1 MVIVG
6 LVVVFIIWK
15 VGFYKSPAKPAGKGG
30 VAKLA
35 SEANEP
41 RDVQKPTE
49 ANAPKLASG
58 AVGPERLAGVGEPN
72 RPVGRRR
79 PGGMR
84 GSDRMSRF
92 DEQEGFGGMELPS
105 AEQMQKMRQRFEN
118 MSPEERE
125 KEIEKM
131 KQRLENIS
139 PEEREKMRQQFQGA
153 GGPPPSF
160 GPPGFVEP
168 NAPGGVREPNEVRRA
183 FEPNRPASYSGIR
196 GPAGPNEPMEALN
209 LKDVEMRSIIQ
220 KLAEWTGKVIIPT
233 QEAMQQKVTIYAAEK
248 MPRSQALAHIYS
260 ALRMK
265 GYVAEQSDNA
275 IYLTPMKDAKLGFVP
290 TIPAGQ
296 PLALIENKEQIV
308 QKFFKLESYKPTQ
321 MGQVIQPLIGEHGYV
336 SADETT
342 GTLLVIDTVS
352 NLMRLERIIT
362 EFDVP
367 EAGQTVTQIFTV
379 QHGDPAEIVQLL
391 KMLLSAGDTR
401 SSSSGSGRGMDRE
414 RMDRERFM
422 PPGMGQPSSG
432 EGAARAES
440 KTTGGAT
447 SVTVGKV
454 QGTVVL
460 IPESKRKW
468 IIARASAEA
477 IKQIGEWIQKLDIE
491 GPVESEYEVV
501 PLMYANPEDVQK
513 GIEQAMKDM
522 PGAGLTPSVVVEPLE
537 RQVLVAGR
545 KDLRDLVK
553 KLIEEIDVPP
563 GLLQTE
569 HFKLK
574 YADPDQ
580 IKTNV
585 EELYSSG
592 ALSSSGGRR
601 SFDFGYGG
609 YGGSSR
615 TTRQSSDTVKVIS
628 YVSLRQIT
636 VIASPEN
643 LEKIRKQIEVWDKQ
657 LDVNEV
663 KPRIIELHNSDPV
676 KMADLLTTLFSEKS
690 TSSRTSFFEMM
701 FGGAQT
707 NQKIVGALYGQLTFE
722 DVPGTKKIIIISKIP
737 EAYDVVEELVRD
749 LDKQEMGEVP
759 KVITLKYADPED
771 LAERLNAMFNQPGT
785 SAPIRRSAQG
795 LSSTSTT
802 SSQSSSTQSSSSSS
816 QGGTTGAAGG
826 GSSSTTTYTPPWSGQ
841 GARSTTTEEM
851 PISNVI
857 GKVRFVPET
866 HSKSLLVLAPPE
878 FMPNIEALV
887 QELDIPGKQVMVK
900 AVIVEVKHSDVT
912 SLGLQLASDPG
923 AFGILNENSITALNT
938 LKLLESHGASLIGT
952 GTSASLN
959 VGNRSDTTTTASITA
974 LIDFLV
980 KKIHAKIL
988 NQQTL
993 WTKDNGEAIF
1003 FKGDNVALQ
1012 TAASVSGTTG
1022 MTTSSYE
1029 FNRVGMT
1036 LRVRPRITPEKNVD
1050 MVLNII
1056 LSQLTSEKVNNQ
1068 PKRTEMETT
1077 TNMIVQNGQTVM
1089 LGGILFQQDSKIER
1103 KLPLLGD
1110 LPLAGGLFRH
1120 NSVEQSN
1127 NELIVFVTPYV
1138 IDEGQKIS
1146 PEASQEMAQPMERLK
1161 EVQKQLKDTAE
1172 RLEQPSQQEQD

>member
-6 LVVVFIIWK
+6 LVAVIVWRA
-15 VGFYKSPAKPAGKGG
+15 GFHKPPAKLVEKAT
-30 VAKLA
+30 VTELA
-35 SEANEP
+35 SEPNKP
-41 RDVQKPTE
+41 PDVQKPTD

-58 AVGPERLAGVGEPN
+58 EVRPGRFAGVGEPN
-72 RPVGRRR
+72 RPGRMRR

-84 GSDRMSRF
+84 GSDRMPRF
-92 DEQEGFGGMELPS
+92 DEQEGF
-105 AEQMQKMRQRFEN
+105 
-118 MSPEERE
+118 
-125 KEIEKM
+125 
-131 KQRLENIS
+131 
-139 PEEREKMRQQFQGA
+139 

-168 NAPGGVREPNEVRRA
+168 NAPGGVREPNEARMA
-183 FEPNRPASYSGIR
+183 FEPNRPALYRGIR
-196 GPAGPNEPMEALN
+196 GPGGPNEPMEALN
-209 LKDVEMRSIIQ
+209 LKEVEMKSIIQ

-233 QEAMQQKVTIYAAEK
+233 EEAMKQKVTIYSSEK
-248 MPRSQALAHIYS
+248 MPRNQALAHIYS

-308 QKFFKLESYKPTQ
+308 QKFFKLENYKPTQ
-321 MGQVIQPLIGEHGYV
+321 MGTVVQPLIGDHGYV

-401 SSSSGSGRGMDRE
+401 SGSSSGGGRGMDR
-414 RMDRERFM
+414 DRERFM

-432 EGAARAES
+432 EGAAKPES
-440 KTTGGAT
+440 RTGGGAT

-460 IPESKRKW
+460 IPESRRKW

-477 IKQIGEWIQKLDIE
+477 IKQIDEWIKKLDIDE
-491 GPVESEYEVV
+491 PVESEYEVV
-501 PLMYANPEDVQK
+501 PLMYANPQDVQK

-545 KDLRDLVK
+545 KDLRELVK

-563 GLLQTE
+563 GLLKTE

-580 IKTNV
+580 VKTSI
-585 EELYSSG
+585 EELYSAG
-592 ALSSSGGRR
+592 ALGSTGGRR
-601 SFDFGYGG
+601 FYDFGYG
-609 YGGSSR
+609 YGSGSS

-628 YVSLRQIT
+628 YASLRQIT

-643 LEKIRKQIEVWDKQ
+643 IEKIRKQIEEWDKP

-676 KMADLLTTLFSEKS
+676 QMADLLTTLFSEKT
-690 TSSRTSFFEMM
+690 TSGRTSFYEMM
-701 FGGAQT
+701 FGGTQT

-722 DVPGTKKIIIISKIP
+722 DVPGTKKIIVISKIP
-737 EAYDVVEELVRD
+737 EAYDVVEQLIRD

-771 LAERLNAMFNQPGT
+771 LSERLNAMFNQPGT
-785 SAPIRRSAQG
+785 NAPIRRSAQG
-795 LSSTSTT
+795 LSSTSSTT
-802 SSQSSSTQSSSSSS
+802 SSQSSSSQSSSSSS
-816 QGGTTGAAGG
+816 QGSTTGGAGG
-826 GSSSTTTYTPPWSGQ
+826 GSSTTTYTPPWSGQ
-841 GARSTTTEEM
+841 GARTTTGEEM

-857 GKVRFVPET
+857 GKVRFVPDT

-887 QELDIPGKQVMVK
+887 QQLDIPGKQVMVK
-900 AVIVEVKHSDVT
+900 AVIVEIKHSDVT
-912 SLGLQLASDPG
+912 SLGLQLASDTK
-923 AFGILNENSITALNT
+923 AFGTLNENAMTALNKLT
-938 LKLLESHGASLIGT
+938 LLEQHGSFTLDAA
-952 GTSASLN
+952 TS
-959 VGNRSDTTTTASITA
+959 VTA
-974 LIDFLV
+974 LVDLLV
-980 KKIHAKIL
+980 KKTNAKIL

-993 WTKDNGEAIF
+993 WTKDNGEAEF

-1050 MVLNII
+1050 MILNII
-1056 LSQLTSEKVNNQ
+1056 LSQLTAELVNLQ

-1089 LGGILFQQDSKIER
+1089 LGGILFQEDSKIQR

-1110 LPLAGGLFRH
+1110 MPLVGGLFRH
-1120 NSVEQSN
+1120 NEIEQSN

-1138 IDEGQKIS
+1138 IDEGQQLS
-1146 PEASQEMAQPMERLK
+1146 PEASQEMARPMERLK
-1161 EVQKQLKDTAE
+1161 EVQEQLKDNAE
-1172 RLEQPSQQEQD
+1172 QLEQPLQQKQD

>member
-1 MVIVG
+1 
-6 LVVVFIIWK
+6 
-15 VGFYKSPAKPAGKGG
+15 
-30 VAKLA
+30 
-35 SEANEP
+35 
-41 RDVQKPTE
+41 
-49 ANAPKLASG
+49 
-58 AVGPERLAGVGEPN
+58 
-72 RPVGRRR
+72 
-79 PGGMR
+79 
-84 GSDRMSRF
+84 
-92 DEQEGFGGMELPS
+92 
-105 AEQMQKMRQRFEN
+105 
-118 MSPEERE
+118 
-125 KEIEKM
+125 
-131 KQRLENIS
+131 
-139 PEEREKMRQQFQGA
+139 
-153 GGPPPSF
+153 
-160 GPPGFVEP
+160 
-168 NAPGGVREPNEVRRA
+168 
-183 FEPNRPASYSGIR
+183 
-196 GPAGPNEPMEALN
+196 
-209 LKDVEMRSIIQ
+209 
-220 KLAEWTGKVIIPT
+220 
-233 QEAMQQKVTIYAAEK
+233 
-248 MPRSQALAHIYS
+248 
-260 ALRMK
+260 
-265 GYVAEQSDNA
+265 
-275 IYLTPMKDAKLGFVP
+275 
-290 TIPAGQ
+290 
-296 PLALIENKEQIV
+296 
-308 QKFFKLESYKPTQ
+308 
-321 MGQVIQPLIGEHGYV
+321 
-336 SADETT
+336 
-342 GTLLVIDTVS
+342 
-352 NLMRLERIIT
+352 
-362 EFDVP
+362 
-367 EAGQTVTQIFTV
+367 
-379 QHGDPAEIVQLL
+379 
-391 KMLLSAGDTR
+391 
-401 SSSSGSGRGMDRE
+401 
-414 RMDRERFM
+414 MDRERFM

-432 EGAARAES
+432 EGAARPES
-440 KTTGGAT
+440 RTTGGAT

-501 PLMYANPEDVQK
+501 PLMYADPADVQR

-522 PGAGLTPSVVVEPLE
+522 PGAGLTPSVVVQSLE

-580 IKTNV
+580 IKTNI
-585 EELYSSG
+585 EDLYSSG
-592 ALSSSGGRR
+592 ALSSSGSRR

-609 YGGSSR
+609 YGGSSSR
-615 TTRQSSDTVKVIS
+615 TRQSSDTVKVIS
-628 YVSLRQIT
+628 YASLRQVT
-636 VIASPEN
+636 VIASLEN
-643 LEKIRKQIEVWDKQ
+643 LEKIKKQIEEWDRQ

-676 KMADLLTTLFSEKS
+676 QMADLLTTLFSEKS
-690 TSSRTSFFEMM
+690 TSSRNSFYEMI
-701 FGGAQT
+701 FGGTQT

-737 EAYDVVEELVRD
+737 EAYDVVEQLVRD

-785 SAPIRRSAQG
+785 AATIRRSAQG

-816 QGGTTGAAGG
+816 QSGTTGAT
-826 GSSSTTTYTPPWSGQ
+826 GSGSTSTSYTPPWSGQ

-887 QELDIPGKQVMVK
+887 QQLDIPGKQVMVK

-912 SLGLQLASDPG
+912 SLGLQLASNSG
-923 AFGILNENSITALNT
+923 AFGTLEENSITALNT
-938 LKLLESHGASLIGT
+938 LKFLESHGASMT
-952 GTSASLN
+952 GATLN
-959 VGNRSDTTTTASITA
+959 VGNRSETTTTADVTA

-980 KKIHAKIL
+980 KKVNAKIL

-1029 FNRVGMT
+1029 FTRVGMT

-1056 LSQLTSEKVNNQ
+1056 LSQLTSERENNQ

-1089 LGGILFQQDSKIER
+1089 LGGILFQEDSKIER

-1138 IDEGQKIS
+1138 IDEGQQLS

-1161 EVQKQLKDTAE
+1161 EVQEQLKSNAE
-1172 RLEQPSQQEQD
+1172 QLEQPSQQEQD

>member
-1 MVIVG
+1 M
-6 LVVVFIIWK
+6 
-15 VGFYKSPAKPAGKGG
+15 YADPA
-30 VAKLA
+30 
-35 SEANEP
+35 
-41 RDVQKPTE
+41 DVQ
-49 ANAPKLASG
+49 
-58 AVGPERLAGVGEPN
+58 R
-72 RPVGRRR
+72 
-79 PGGMR
+79 
-84 GSDRMSRF
+84 
-92 DEQEGFGGMELPS
+92 
-105 AEQMQKMRQRFEN
+105 
-118 MSPEERE
+118 
-125 KEIEKM
+125 
-131 KQRLENIS
+131 
-139 PEEREKMRQQFQGA
+139 
-153 GGPPPSF
+153 
-160 GPPGFVEP
+160 
-168 NAPGGVREPNEVRRA
+168 
-183 FEPNRPASYSGIR
+183 
-196 GPAGPNEPMEALN
+196 
-209 LKDVEMRSIIQ
+209 
-220 KLAEWTGKVIIPT
+220 
-233 QEAMQQKVTIYAAEK
+233 
-248 MPRSQALAHIYS
+248 
-260 ALRMK
+260 
-265 GYVAEQSDNA
+265 
-275 IYLTPMKDAKLGFVP
+275 
-290 TIPAGQ
+290 
-296 PLALIENKEQIV
+296 
-308 QKFFKLESYKPTQ
+308 
-321 MGQVIQPLIGEHGYV
+321 
-336 SADETT
+336 
-342 GTLLVIDTVS
+342 
-352 NLMRLERIIT
+352 
-362 EFDVP
+362 
-367 EAGQTVTQIFTV
+367 
-379 QHGDPAEIVQLL
+379 
-391 KMLLSAGDTR
+391 
-401 SSSSGSGRGMDRE
+401 
-414 RMDRERFM
+414 
-422 PPGMGQPSSG
+422 
-432 EGAARAES
+432 
-440 KTTGGAT
+440 
-447 SVTVGKV
+447 
-454 QGTVVL
+454 
-460 IPESKRKW
+460 
-468 IIARASAEA
+468 
-477 IKQIGEWIQKLDIE
+477 
-491 GPVESEYEVV
+491 
-501 PLMYANPEDVQK
+501 

-522 PGAGLTPSVVVEPLE
+522 PGAGLTPSVVVQSLE

-580 IKTNV
+580 IKTNI

-592 ALSSSGGRR
+592 ALSSSGSRR

-609 YGGSSR
+609 YGGSSSR
-615 TTRQSSDTVKVIS
+615 TRQSSDTVKVIS
-628 YVSLRQIT
+628 YASLRQIT

-676 KMADLLTTLFSEKS
+676 QMADLLTTLFSEKS
-690 TSSRTSFFEMM
+690 TSSRTSFYEMM
-701 FGGAQT
+701 FGGTQT

-737 EAYDVVEELVRD
+737 EAYDVVEQLVRD

-785 SAPIRRSAQG
+785 AATIRRSAQG

-816 QGGTTGAAGG
+816 QGGTTGAT
-826 GSSSTTTYTPPWSGQ
+826 GSGSTSTSYTPPWSGQ

-912 SLGLQLASDPG
+912 SLGLQLASNSG
-923 AFGILNENSITALNT
+923 AFGTLEENSITALNT

-952 GTSASLN
+952 GTSASLD

-1003 FKGDNVALQ
+1003 FKGDNVAFS
-1012 TAASVSGTTG
+1012 TASTTNVTTGTTQ
-1022 MTTSSYE
+1022 SFE

-1056 LSQLTSEKVNNQ
+1056 LSQLTSELVNQQ

-1089 LGGILFQQDSKIER
+1089 LGGILFQEDSKIER

-1127 NELIVFVTPYV
+1127 NELIVFVTPFV
-1138 IDEGQKIS
+1138 IDEGQQLS

-1161 EVQKQLKDTAE
+1161 EVQEQLKSNAE
-1172 RLEQPSQQEQD
+1172 QLEQPSQQEQD